1 MNISTTNVADLV
13 RLIFILDDDD
23 VSVLLLFR
31 VASLRVDDVVAMS
44 AGSLFVVLLSVVST
58 Q

>member
-1 MNISTTNVADLV
+1 MNISTTNVADMV